1 MRSLILLPVIALL
14 GISAAHAAE
23 PAQQKIGYV
32 DMARALNDVD
42 DGKAAKARL
51 KSDFEGKQ
59 KKLDQMQ
66 TELKAKKDEFDKQ
79 SSMMKPEIKQQ
90 KQDELQRK
98 FLELQ
103 QTYMQLQK
111 ELMDKEQ
118 QITQDIAGKLR
129 SIVAKLGDRDGFTLI
144 MDIGDT
150 VLYYKRHLDM
160 TDEVVREY
168 NRQYATS
175 AAAKSGK

>member
-66 TELKAKKDEFDKQ
+66 TELKAKTADLILEEFPQ
-79 SSMMKPEIKQQ
+79 GF
-90 KQDELQRK
+90 DEL
-98 FLELQ
+98 
-103 QTYMQLQK
+103 
-111 ELMDKEQ
+111 
-118 QITQDIAGKLR
+118 
-129 SIVAKLGDRDGFTLI
+129 
-144 MDIGDT
+144 
-150 VLYYKRHLDM
+150 
-160 TDEVVREY
+160 
-168 NRQYATS
+168 
-175 AAAKSGK
+175 